1 VAIVSSFWQTT
12 TTATTNAVLLSA
24 NTSNDIS
31 EDSIE
36 RKMNGRYLR
45 TGSLPPKHQSV
56 WYLTDM
62 YGDDMEFF
70 HFTSL
75 SRKSF
80 FDLCAATNDYILNT
94 PLNCD
99 KGIPCEHHLKIR
111 MFDSRDIM
119 AMTIKYLLS
128 EAKIKDLHLQFGAQ
142 DVVYRRCIELGC
154 AVICQELI
162 NHPHSHVHWDRSLT
176 ALNAAANRTKMFTAI
191 PGVVGM
197 IDGKKLES
205 LHPSDYLEQ
214 NRDYNGWHSSV
225 NRNLILL
232 WDPNGKI
239 IDAGVNLPGNFHD
252 SKSTLWCNIYDHIES
267 LPEGFVVVCDS
278 AFNTGGKLKDKLV
291 KLADAQ
297 FDETKEKSEYEKAL
311 THLRKCSEWRNN
323 ILTGTFRRLKTKLPT
338 DNLKRATLQWCCIL
352 MHNWRTETCD
362 HNQIHTYFDNLERQ
376 EEV

>member
-1 VAIVSSFWQTT
+1 MSSSTHESAGNNEITDAQKAIAEVVSIVSSFWQTT
-12 TTATTNAVLLSA
+12 TTATTNAVVLA
-24 NTSNDIS
+24 TNTSNDIND
-31 EDSIE
+31 DSIE
-36 RKMNGRYLR
+36 RKSNGRYLR
-45 TGSLPPKHQSV
+45 TGSLPHKYQSV
-56 WYLTDM
+56 WYLTDT

-70 HFTSL
+70 HFLSL

-80 FDLCAATNDYILNT
+80 FDLCQTTNYYILNT
-94 PLNCD
+94 PLNRD
-99 KGIPCEHHLKIR
+99 NGIPSEHHLKRR
-111 MFDSRDIM
+111 MFNSRDIM

-128 EAKIKDLHLQFGAQ
+128 EANIKDLHVQFGAQ

-154 AVICQELI
+154 AAICQELL
-162 NHPHSHVHWDRSLT
+162 NHPHSRVHWDRSLT
-176 ALNAAANRTKMFTAI
+176 ALNAAANRTKMFTVI

-297 FDETKEKSEYEKAL
+297 FDESKEKSEYEKAL
-311 THLRKCSEWRNN
+311 THLRQCSEWGNN

-338 DNLKRATLQWCCIL
+338 DNLKRATI
-352 MHNWRTETCD
+352 
-362 HNQIHTYFDNLERQ
+362 
-376 EEV
+376 